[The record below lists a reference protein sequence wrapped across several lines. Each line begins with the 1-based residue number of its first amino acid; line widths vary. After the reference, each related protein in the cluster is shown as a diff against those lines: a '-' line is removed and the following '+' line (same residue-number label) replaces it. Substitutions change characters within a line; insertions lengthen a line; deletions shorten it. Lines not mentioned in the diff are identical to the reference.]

1 LLSGK
6 FGNIDCGILLHLL
19 ISLYF
24 CYSKHE
30 NKNQSLERVES
41 QPGNTIPSLKRVEN
55 QPKSVNPSLES
66 VELQPE
72 TISPSLVRAN
82 TQSKRQAESVKP
94 SNPMKRMRHR
104 SGVRR
109 SDRIKS
115 AVMPAQNSDIEPMI
129 EEITLSES
137 EKEDDF
143 PAQREQNLPEPANL
157 GEKNI
162 EEKINHI
169 VQRLE
174 KQEKAMEALKSEVL
188 NNFC

>member
-1 LLSGK
+1 M
-6 FGNIDCGILLHLL
+6 DCGILLHLL

-94 SNPMKRMRHR
+94 SNPMERMRHR

-109 SDRIKS
+109 SDRIKR